1 MRKIRQQLLALGAC
15 VLILT
20 GCIVAPAP
28 GATPTGATDKG
39 ITQRIVQHL
48 QAGETLNEIAAID
61 RPLPEH
67 VAQEQLQRYFRLGDL
82 IFALAL
88 RPSMNVPLT
97 FPKNFTPTFAGLLI
111 SAQGA
116 AWQPYLQLKD
126 RDATAK
132 NNPYYLWL
140 EDDALYLTVVDQ
152 LGAGSGE
159 GNLKLLRLATDG
171 VWTVAG
177 CYYFGFYSG
186 TTPDGD
192 YFAASRQ
199 LDRQQPQAAA
209 LCDNLL
215 IEPLSISRGV
225 KQLPRPTLM

>member
-1 MRKIRQQLLALGAC
+1 MRKIRQQLLVLGAC
-15 VLILT
+15 LLILT

-28 GATPTGATDKG
+28 GATPTVATDKG

-48 QAGETLNEIAAID
+48 QAGETLNEIAALD
-61 RPLPEH
+61 LLLPAH
-67 VAQEQLQRYFRLGDL
+67 VAPEQLQRYFRLGDL
-82 IFALAL
+82 VFALAL

-97 FPKNFTPTFAGLLI
+97 LPQNFTPTFAGLLI
-111 SAQGA
+111 SVQGA
-116 AWQPYLQLKD
+116 PWQPYLQLND

-159 GNLKLLRLATDG
+159 GNLKLLRLSTDG
-171 VWTVAG
+171 VWAVTG

-186 TTPDGD
+186 PAPDGD

-199 LDRQQPQAAA
+199 LDRQQQQADA

-215 IEPLSISRGV
+215 LEFL
-225 KQLPRPTLM
+225 